1 MVRSESR
8 KGGRT
13 ERPKGGIM
21 TLRWLLASAHLL
33 ALGIGLGA
41 VWARARALGA
51 SAPDAPVLRRAF
63 TADTWWG
70 IAGFLWIATG
80 LWRLLAGTEKPT
92 AYYMGNHVFWTKM
105 ALLAA
110 VIVLEVWVATR
121 LTRWRIQLGS
131 GEVPDLTSASA
142 FSCVSYVQ
150 AVFVILM
157 VLAATAMA
165 RGSG

>member
-1 MVRSESR
+1 
-8 KGGRT
+8 
-13 ERPKGGIM
+13 M
-21 TLRWLLASAHLL
+21 TLRWLLATLHLL

-41 VWARARALGA
+41 VWARARTLG
-51 SAPDAPVLRRAF
+51 SSPLDAPVLRRAF

-92 AYYMGNHVFWTKM
+92 GYYMGNHVFWTKM

-121 LTRWRIQLGS
+121 ITRWRIQLGR
-131 GEVPDLTSASA
+131 GEPPDLTSAAA
-142 FSCVSYVQ
+142 FSRVSYVQ
-150 AVFVILM
+150 AVLVVLM

-165 RGSG
+165 RGVG